1 MFKNVSL
8 QFSRAALLTALA
20 LSTANSFAAP
30 SQVDFRTRL
39 DKIETS
45 WKAQDADAVAS
56 VYSKDAIVTGQD
68 NPDAAKG
75 RAAVSQKVKELMAG
89 AKSTKISIYD
99 AQILSDRSA
108 LTWVTW
114 NVVPKDSKEKPFST
128 KSLFV
133 WKKVGNEWLIV
144 ADMYALGPMSAKN

>member
-1 MFKNVSL
+1 MLKNASRH
-8 QFSRAALLTALA
+8 FSRAALFSALA
-20 LSTANSFAAP
+20 LSTASAFAGS
-30 SQVDFRTRL
+30 SQADFRPRL

-68 NPDAAKG
+68 SPDAAKG
-75 RAAVSQKVKELMAG
+75 RAAVSAKVKELMAG
-89 AKSTKISIYD
+89 ARSTKISIYD
-99 AQILSDRSA
+99 TQVLSDRSA

-114 NVVPKDSKEKPFST
+114 DVEPKDSQEKPFST

-144 ADMYALGPMSAKN
+144 ADMYALGPMSAK